1 VGRLYYIKIRQKEEL
16 KMEEKT
22 TKIIRNSGVARH
34 LLKAGCTMV
43 DIKPAKEDPT
53 KTKSVFVFLID
64 DKFNAS
70 MEKITNKEN
79 TTV

>member
-1 VGRLYYIKIRQKEEL
+1 
-16 KMEEKT
+16 MEAKT

-34 LLKAGCTMV
+34 LLKDGCTMV

-64 DKFNAS
+64 DKFNAA
-70 MEKITNKEN
+70 MEKIASKEK
-79 TTV
+79 TTLE

>member
-1 VGRLYYIKIRQKEEL
+1 
-16 KMEEKT
+16 MEEKT

-53 KTKSVFVFLID
+53 KAKSVFVFLID
-64 DKFNAS
+64 DNFNAA

-79 TTV
+79 TAV

>member
-1 VGRLYYIKIRQKEEL
+1 
-16 KMEEKT
+16 MEEKT

-79 TTV
+79 VAAQ

>member
-1 VGRLYYIKIRQKEEL
+1 MGRLYYIKIRQKEEL